1 MKPLFKKKIR
11 NVCMYVQRESTMQYV
26 WEYSEAYTA
35 FTPQTKMHIKLKTF
49 LYMIRPPPHP
59 PPQTHFIWGCTDFRW
74 NKTAS
79 PTEGSLVNSFSVA
92 FQENMRNIS
101 CSRQLRAKHVWT
113 AFLITLY
120 KSNLELA
127 LPTIIFL
134 IYKPKILEANF
145 LACLRVTTIPVCLK
159 CVFATA

>member
-1 MKPLFKKKIR
+1 MHVRTKRKH
-11 NVCMYVQRESTMQYV
+11 NAVCMGILRSIYCIYPPNQDAHKIKDIPLNDQTPTTST
-26 WEYSEAYTA
+26 T
-35 FTPQTKMHIKLKTF
+35 
-49 LYMIRPPPHP
+49 
-59 PPQTHFIWGCTDFRW
+59 PQTHFIWGCTDFRW

-113 AFLITLY
+113 AFLIMLY

-134 IYKPKILEANF
+134 IHKPKILEANF